1 MCDVCLQEVWC
12 ACICS
17 PYSTVQQQIV
27 TIISNKPAIPTTFA
41 ASIVFTSKDAETK
54 LMDLV
59 CVFCCICDIHQVKLC
74 RTPTPLSHW
83 HATRII
89 PEFWHSHGHVNPGS
103 RPCLRAG
110 FRPGFATRLRHN
122 RIVSVKKWRKTDERG
137 LSARRGCFCRSGAR
151 IRCSVSCRGSKEQCR
166 ISYDC
171 RRAGKARLSA
181 HARVMSAENKSSQE
195 KVQVHR

>member
-1 MCDVCLQEVWC
+1 MV
-12 ACICS
+12 A
-17 PYSTVQQQIV
+17 
-27 TIISNKPAIPTTFA
+27 
-41 ASIVFTSKDAETK
+41 VFINLIAV
-54 LMDLV
+54 DLY
-59 CVFCCICDIHQVKLC
+59 
-74 RTPTPLSHW
+74 TPLSHG

-103 RPCLRAG
+103 TRVRPGLNPGSRPCLRAGFRPCLRAGFRPCLRAG

-151 IRCSVSCRGSKEQCR
+151 IGSSVSCRGSKEQCS
-166 ISYDC
+166 ISDDC

>member
-1 MCDVCLQEVWC
+1 MRGWLGSLLCTYLPC
-12 ACICS
+12 AMHGLGAHLYWLRNESAVGNWVIT
-17 PYSTVQQQIV
+17 YIYNIYIHGMVQQY
-27 TIISNKPAIPTTFA
+27 
-41 ASIVFTSKDAETK
+41 
-54 LMDLV
+54 
-59 CVFCCICDIHQVKLC
+59 CDNPPFHTGTRPGLYPSFGIHTGTL
-74 RTPTPLSHW
+74 
-83 HATRII
+83 TRVR
-89 PEFWHSHGHVNPGS
+89 PGLNPGS

-110 FRPGFATRLRHN
+110 FRPGFATRLHHN

-151 IRCSVSCRGSKEQCR
+151 IGSSVSCRGSKEQCR
-166 ISYDC
+166 ISDDC

>member
-1 MCDVCLQEVWC
+1 MTLQPLHAHKVF
-12 ACICS
+12 ACIHACAHAR
-17 PYSTVQQQIV
+17 PH
-27 TIISNKPAIPTTFA
+27 IPPFHTGTRPGLYPSFG
-41 ASIVFTSKDAETK
+41 
-54 LMDLV
+54 
-59 CVFCCICDIHQVKLC
+59 IHTGTL
-74 RTPTPLSHW
+74 
-83 HATRII
+83 TRVR
-89 PEFWHSHGHVNPGS
+89 PGLNPGS

-122 RIVSVKKWRKTDERG
+122 RIVSVKKWRETDERG

-151 IRCSVSCRGSKEQCR
+151 IGSSVSCRGSKEQCS
-166 ISYDC
+166 ISDDC

>member
-1 MCDVCLQEVWC
+1 MPFPHTLPCHTVLMQFNWRLGITCQLLNITLQSSYKYYG
-12 ACICS
+12 I
-17 PYSTVQQQIV
+17 
-27 TIISNKPAIPTTFA
+27 
-41 ASIVFTSKDAETK
+41 
-54 LMDLV
+54 LG
-59 CVFCCICDIHQVKLC
+59 CCTYHHPPFHTGTRPGLYPSFGIHTGTL
-74 RTPTPLSHW
+74 
-83 HATRII
+83 TRVR
-89 PEFWHSHGHVNPGS
+89 PGLNPGS

-122 RIVSVKKWRKTDERG
+122 RIVSVKKWRKTDERR

-151 IRCSVSCRGSKEQCR
+151 IGSSVSCRGSKEQCR
-166 ISYDC
+166 ISDDC

>member
-1 MCDVCLQEVWC
+1 MAHSLAQSGDHVLRIWYAKWQFILCMCALKLYR
-12 ACICS
+12 I
-17 PYSTVQQQIV
+17 TVDKSMHTHCDCMCQIP
-27 TIISNKPAIPTTFA
+27 SL
-41 ASIVFTSKDAETK
+41 S
-54 LMDLV
+54 
-59 CVFCCICDIHQVKLC
+59 
-74 RTPTPLSHW
+74 PLSHG
-83 HATRII
+83 HATRVI
-89 PEFWHSHGHVNPGS
+89 PEFWHSHGHVNAGSTRVRPGLNPGS

-151 IRCSVSCRGSKEQCR
+151 IGSSVSCRGSKEQCR
-166 ISYDC
+166 ISHDC

-181 HARVMSAENKSSQE
+181 HARVMSAENESSQE

>member
-1 MCDVCLQEVWC
+1 MV
-12 ACICS
+12 A
-17 PYSTVQQQIV
+17 
-27 TIISNKPAIPTTFA
+27 
-41 ASIVFTSKDAETK
+41 VFINLIAV
-54 LMDLV
+54 DLY
-59 CVFCCICDIHQVKLC
+59 
-74 RTPTPLSHW
+74 TPLSHG

-151 IRCSVSCRGSKEQCR
+151 IGSSVSCRGSKEQCS
-166 ISYDC
+166 ISDDC
-171 RRAGKARLSA
+171 RRAGKALWN
-181 HARVMSAENKSSQE
+181 ARVDSLDIHLGIGKLISQS
-195 KVQVHR
+195 VNLSRSRSRNR

>member
-1 MCDVCLQEVWC
+1 MCRRICMHGEVS
-12 ACICS
+12 AI
-17 PYSTVQQQIV
+17 QIV
-27 TIISNKPAIPTTFA
+27 WLGMLIGSRHAYA
-41 ASIVFTSKDAETK
+41 RTSVARVDYPPFHTGTRPG
-54 LMDLV
+54 LYPS
-59 CVFCCICDIHQVKLC
+59 FGIHTGTL
-74 RTPTPLSHW
+74 
-83 HATRII
+83 TRVR
-89 PEFWHSHGHVNPGS
+89 PGLNPGS

-151 IRCSVSCRGSKEQCR
+151 IGSSVSCRGSKEQCS
-166 ISYDC
+166 ISDDC

-195 KVQVHR
+195 EVQVHR